1 MLPITLDL
9 QNFETVKNVSHTVEQ
24 WYEQKT
30 KSDNAL
36 PEIRLN
42 FGERKSFQAV
52 IQNSKTN
59 PSDIQLQLL

>member
-9 QNFETVKNVSHTVEQ
+9 QNFETTKNVSHKVEQ
-24 WYEQKT
+24 WYEQKS
-30 KSDNAL
+30 KSENSL

-42 FGERKSFQAV
+42 FGEVKSFQAV

>member
-9 QNFETVKNVSHTVEQ
+9 QNFETGKNVSHKVEQ

-30 KSDNAL
+30 KTETSL

-42 FGERKSFQAV
+42 FGEVKSFHAV
-52 IQNSKTN
+52 IQNNKTN